1 MMTLKDKLKLMAK
14 SEQKNARNIRDHKK
28 NRTA

>member
-14 SEQKNARNIRDHKK
+14 SEKKNARHIRDHKK